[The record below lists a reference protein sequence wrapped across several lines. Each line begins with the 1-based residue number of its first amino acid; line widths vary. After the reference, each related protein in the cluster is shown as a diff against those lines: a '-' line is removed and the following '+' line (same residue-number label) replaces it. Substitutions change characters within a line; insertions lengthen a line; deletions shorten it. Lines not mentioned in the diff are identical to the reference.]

1 MRLSRSH
8 PGRRP
13 RVAVTIGDPAGVGPE
28 IALRL
33 AAMPRLPA
41 IPLLVGDADVLRQCA
56 AALRL
61 ACPATVLPARR
72 VLAEGVPEELKRA
85 AIVDCG
91 TFEGA
96 VVPGRVDARCGAAAY
111 AYLMTAIRGARSG
124 VFDALVTAPLNKAAL
139 HAAGVHEAGH
149 AEILA
154 RATRSRHTAMMLW
167 SESLACAFVTCHMAM
182 RDVAAALTIEREVR
196 TTGLLHAALTRIL
209 GRPPRL
215 AMLALNTHAGEA
227 GAFGREEIEILE
239 PALARCRRRGWN
251 VAGPLVPD
259 AAFLKHMRS
268 RYDGLICQY
277 HDQGHIPFKMLCFDE
292 GVNVTLGLP
301 LVRTSVD
308 HGTAF
313 DIAWQ
318 GQARPASL
326 RAAFNLAVR
335 LLATR

>member
-1 MRLSRSH
+1 MRRSRSQST
-8 PGRRP
+8 RRP

-33 AAMPRLPA
+33 AATPRLPGV
-41 IPLLVGDADVLRQCA
+41 PLLVGDAAVLRQCA

-61 ACPATVLPARR
+61 PLPALVLSAHR
-72 VLAEGVPEELKRA
+72 VLAEGLPADLNRA

-91 TFEGA
+91 AFDGM

-111 AYLMTAIRGARSG
+111 AYLMTAIRGAQKG
-124 VFDALVTAPLNKAAL
+124 VFDALATAPLNKAAL
-139 HAAGVHEAGH
+139 HAAGVREAGH

-154 RATRSRHTAMMLW
+154 HATRSRHTAMMLW
-167 SESLACAFVTCHMAM
+167 SESLSCVFVTCHMAM
-182 RDVAAALTIEREVR
+182 RDVAGALTIEREVW
-196 TTGLLHAALTRIL
+196 TTGLLHAALTRVL

-227 GAFGREEIEILE
+227 GAFGREEIKVLE
-239 PALARCRRRGWN
+239 PALTRCRRRGWE

-259 AAFLKHMRS
+259 AAFLPHLRA

-277 HDQGHIPFKMLCFDE
+277 HDQGHIPFKMLAFDE

-318 GQARPASL
+318 GHARPDSL
-326 RAAFNLAVR
+326 RAAFTLAVR
-335 LLATR
+335 LLAAL